1 MRTPTDPVGPELA
14 ALLATI
20 AGLAA
25 AIPSL
30 FGYNYINSRLTSVT
44 DEMRVF
50 VDRLVTR
57 LAEMQADAAYAQHSH
72 VAAE

>member
-1 MRTPTDPVGPELA
+1 MSPA
-14 ALLATI
+14 

-30 FGYNYINSRLTSVT
+30 FGYNYINSRISAMA

-57 LAEMQADAAYAQHSH
+57 LAEMQADAAAPPPMQM
-72 VAAE
+72 AAE